1 MKIAESDV
9 TVYGAINGDAPLRSE
24 YAPGLD
30 KTPHFESRNYRH
42 DSPIRHNP
50 LGSPIIDSGEPFYLP
65 ATRSGILQ
73 GQAVIASS
81 LVARSTAII
90 LRILSVDINS
100 GKPELMF
107 SL

>member
-1 MKIAESDV
+1 M
-9 TVYGAINGDAPLRSE
+9 PLRSE

-30 KTPHFESRNYRH
+30 ETPHFESRSY
-42 DSPIRHNP
+42 RHNP

-65 ATRSGILQ
+65 ANRSGILQ

-107 SL
+107 YL